1 MNTTP
6 DDVPARDD
14 DLRQHFAA
22 ERAREEPT
30 VPAFAHVL
38 AEALA
43 LRRAAIRR
51 EWLQP
56 AVALGVAAIVVV
68 AVGVWR
74 PSAHDDGAQAVFV
87 VVPGQLRVPTDF
99 LLDIARHT
107 ALRAGEVPSIGALD
121 WYPLVP
127 RADADPT
134 TTSRRH

>member
-14 DLRQHFAA
+14 ALRQHFAA

-30 VPAFAHVL
+30 VPAFAQVL
-38 AEALA
+38 TRVPAPQRTTI
-43 LRRAAIRR
+43 LRG
-51 EWLQP
+51 WLQP
-56 AVALGVAAIVVV
+56 AVALGAAAIVVV

-74 PSAHDDGAQAVFV
+74 PSARDDGTQATFV

-99 LLDIARHT
+99 LLDIASNT

-127 RADADPT
+127 RADAAPN
-134 TTSRRH
+134 TTSRRN

>member
-1 MNTTP
+1 MSPTP

-14 DLRQHFAA
+14 DLRQLFAA

-38 AEALA
+38 TRVPA
-43 LRRAAIRR
+43 LRRTEVRR
-51 EWLQP
+51 RWLQP
-56 AVALGVAAIVVV
+56 AIAIGVAAIVVV

-74 PSAHDDGAQAVFV
+74 PSDRDQGSQAAFV

-99 LLDIARHT
+99 LLDIASST

-127 RADADPT
+127 RANAAPT
-134 TTSRRH
+134 TTSRRN